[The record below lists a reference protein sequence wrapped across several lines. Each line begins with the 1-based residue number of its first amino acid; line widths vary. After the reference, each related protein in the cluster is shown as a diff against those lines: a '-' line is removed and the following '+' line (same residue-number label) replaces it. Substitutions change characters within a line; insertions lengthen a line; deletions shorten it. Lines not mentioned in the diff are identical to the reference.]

1 MQRLHSSDAF
11 ALLDHLIAREPASAR
26 PAGFKL
32 KLQRLR
38 ELVAAVGDAELSLS
52 QVAEKVFPG
61 VSRVS
66 LRTVLADFRKT
77 LAAATKGAGVRFD
90 LIRPD
95 MRGELADVK
104 CHFEGEPLPP
114 PYTSSDA
121 DEVLSREHQVIEPR
135 ARVTRVFVSFAVKD
149 QKLAQE
155 FTEQMKVIL
164 PLRCREPVD
173 LWRFDAKGGI
183 LPGENNET
191 EIRARMAESQFGLL
205 LLSPT
210 YLNREFIQRVEL
222 PHFLGPS
229 AKAHPLPVA
238 LDAFTPGKDKHDL
251 LDSINVF
258 THKGKPYRQTPKKDR
273 AEFIGA
279 LCEHLADLIAK
290 YPARPTPTEL
300 EPIAELPSP
309 DLDSDTYVPPKG
321 RAESL
326 ARPSEALDD
335 GTGEAG
341 VLVLETLKDWTRS
354 PADAAYMALLGE
366 SGSGK
371 TMTCAKLDRELN
383 TERPGSS
390 FYIDLR
396 HLNDSGLLKSNP
408 APMLET
414 ILSTTLARSANA
426 QLTAERVLQ
435 AVRTQGTLLIWD
447 GLDEVL
453 VHLSAQEGNAFFSQL
468 RSALP
473 AKDITAK
480 AGRLLFAC
488 RTQYFRTFEHEQ
500 SALTSAQRGPVN
512 ATAGSETRNRFR
524 VLRLLPFDDHQIKEY
539 LKANVP
545 GLAVERAFEIINT
558 VHNLRD
564 LAGRPYCLSLMRAS
578 LADLDRSL
586 ASGKRVRSIDLY
598 RNLVRLWLERD
609 SGKHRIEQDD
619 KPRLMAR
626 LAAWMWR
633 ESAKSLSAERLSQ
646 WLKETVL
653 KDSVLTALYASAF
666 TDAKRRDELL
676 QDFRTATFIA
686 RWDGDTFR
694 FAHTSLQEYF
704 LAVHLMSALEDA
716 QLDEWNLPEVNAE
729 TLDFAAELFVQ
740 RNAESASARTRL
752 EQSLNALLGESVP
765 QRSQNALRFYLR
777 LHANGESRFVP
788 AKIDARGL
796 DLIAWQIKGS
806 KARPLSLPNADFRE
820 AKLIR
825 AEFRDVV
832 MRDAKFNGTDLCSA
846 ELVRCDV
853 TNADF
858 RCAKQS
864 SPVAPQ
870 LESSQPVTSS
880 NESRADTEPPVSKP
894 PVAAQLGY
902 SAPRTR
908 LEGVRFRWCQM
919 TGSLIDGAILEGI
932 RADLP
937 TWDKP
942 TEKHWREVIA
952 AYVGYMVSK
961 KHVKW
966 LSPSVLGCTSPLLP
980 SSGLDPHGL
989 QWSLGHPWPNDS
1001 PMLLPLPT
1009 AAFTPDG
1016 FRLVSIEPF
1025 QHLVIWDAFSGC
1037 CIRSFDDPRATVS
1050 PKRMSANA
1058 VHIHGTI
1065 RNRLERVTQYWR
1077 WNLAEG
1083 YTEQYGKGD
1092 EAEIE
1097 TTDFSPDSLRRLTS
1111 TYRIPLA
1118 INCSESGV
1126 TLRSIGSWD
1135 RGVANAWISRKGSF
1149 LKAYC
1154 HVERRMRSWNLDT
1167 LNSVV
1172 LGESELNE
1180 ETWIK
1185 FPTSTFGRVS
1195 RWGTIRITRRDGT
1208 ELDIAALP
1216 DDGYIILRKS
1226 PGENWRLAKAKGDYW
1241 RYVNCYIDGPNGR
1254 TLYSVGEP
1262 EDGTVE

>member
-1 MQRLHSSDAF
+1 MQRLHSSDVL
-11 ALLDHLIAREPASAR
+11 ALLDHLTAREPASAR
-26 PAGFKL
+26 QAGFKL

-38 ELVAAVGDAELSLS
+38 ELVAAVGDAELTLS

-121 DEVLSREHQVIEPR
+121 DEVLSREHQVIEQR
-135 ARVTRVFVSFAVKD
+135 ARVTRVFVSFAVAD
-149 QKLAQE
+149 RKLAQE
-155 FTEQMKVIL
+155 FTEQMKVIP
-164 PLRCREPVD
+164 PLRCREPVE
-173 LWRFDAKGGI
+173 LWLFDAKGGI
-183 LPGENNET
+183 LPGEDNEA

-205 LLSPT
+205 LVSPT
-210 YLNREFIQRVEL
+210 YLSREFIQRVEM
-222 PHFLGPS
+222 PHFLGS
-229 AKAHPLPVA
+229 TKKAHALPVA
-238 LDAFTPGKDKHDL
+238 LDAFIPGKDKHEML
-251 LDSINVF
+251 NAINVF
-258 THKGKPYRQTPKKDR
+258 AHNGRTYSLTPKNKR

-290 YPARPTPTEL
+290 YPARPVPTEP
-300 EPIAELPSP
+300 EPITELPSP

-321 RAESL
+321 RAELL
-326 ARPSEALDD
+326 ARPAEALDD

-341 VLVLETLKDWTRS
+341 VLVLEALKDWTRS

-408 APMLET
+408 SPLLET
-414 ILSTTLARSANA
+414 ILSTTLARSANS

-453 VHLSAQEGNAFFSQL
+453 VHLSAQQGNAFFSQL

-473 AKDITAK
+473 SKDITDK

-586 ASGKRVRSIDLY
+586 AAGKRVRSIDLY

-704 LAVHLMSALEDA
+704 LAVHLVSALEEA
-716 QLDEWNLPEVNAE
+716 HLDEWNLPEVNAE

-740 RNAESASARTRL
+740 RSAESACARTRL
-752 EQSLNALLGESVP
+752 EQSLNTLLGESVP
-765 QRSQNALRFYLR
+765 QRSQNALRFYLC

-788 AKIDARGL
+788 AKINARGL
-796 DLIAWQIKGS
+796 DLIAWHLKGS
-806 KARPLSLPNADFRE
+806 KACPLPLPNADFRE

-832 MRDAKFNGTDLCSA
+832 MREAKFNGTDLCSA

-858 RCAKQS
+858 SCGDVVPGF
-864 SPVAPQ
+864 SP
-870 LESSQPVTSS
+870 
-880 NESRADTEPPVSKP
+880 SKP
-894 PVAAQLGY
+894 RSTPD
-902 SAPRTR
+902 SAPTHNELPHDNSSHHRSAGGLKPETTPPRTR
-908 LEGVRFRWCQM
+908 IEGVRFRWCQM
-919 TGSLIDGAILEGI
+919 TGSRIDGAILEGI

-937 TWDKP
+937 TWDEA
-942 TEKHWREVIA
+942 TEQHWRDTCSNYTPRFKIPDE
-952 AYVGYMVSK
+952 
-961 KHVKW
+961 VKW
-966 LSPSVLGCTSPLLP
+966 RPPLRTGSASTFMETFPISFGFIWNFRPIGWWIRLDQSPDGARVASACTVTKTIQLWDIPSQSVLAC
-980 SSGLDPHGL
+980 
-989 QWSLGHPWPNDS
+989 
-1001 PMLLPLPT
+1001 LPLPKDERDLEQVAFASDGLSFAVRLANT
-1009 AAFTPDG
+1009 ASWHVKTITSALVWRRDRAFEADSIVHDG
-1016 FRLVSIEPF
+1016 PYLAVSNQAGCLTVLDHTEGESCIRTLGQKGAGTIQPSISRCGRFLRLLFDFASPRYWDIDRLVEMPQADKHHPLDTSGFSIS
-1025 QHLVIWDAFSGC
+1025 FSGS
-1037 CIRSFDDPRATVS
+1037 RYEATTS
-1050 PKRMSANA
+1050 LAQTA
-1058 VHIHGTI
+1058 
-1065 RNRLERVTQYWR
+1065 LVTR
-1077 WNLAEG
+1077 
-1083 YTEQYGKGD
+1083 
-1092 EAEIE
+1092 
-1097 TTDFSPDSLRRLTS
+1097 P
-1111 TYRIPLA
+1111 
-1118 INCSESGV
+1118 
-1126 TLRSIGSWD
+1126 
-1135 RGVANAWISRKGSF
+1135 
-1149 LKAYC
+1149 
-1154 HVERRMRSWNLDT
+1154 
-1167 LNSVV
+1167 
-1172 LGESELNE
+1172 
-1180 ETWIK
+1180 
-1185 FPTSTFGRVS
+1185 
-1195 RWGTIRITRRDGT
+1195 DGT

-1216 DDGYIILRKS
+1216 DNGFIILRKR

-1241 RYVNCYIDGPNGR
+1241 RYVNCYVDGPNGR

>member
-1 MQRLHSSDAF
+1 MQNLTSADAL
-11 ALLDHLIAREPASAR
+11 ALLDHLIAREPSSPR
-26 PAGFKL
+26 SAGFKL

-38 ELVAAVGDAELSLS
+38 ELVATAGDAELSLS

-77 LAAATKGAGVRFD
+77 LAATAKSAGVRLD

-114 PYTSSDA
+114 PYTGSDA

-135 ARVTRVFVSFAVKD
+135 ARVTRVFVSFAVADK
-149 QKLAQE
+149 KLAQE

-164 PLRCREPVD
+164 PLRCREPVE

-183 LPGENNET
+183 LPGESNEA

-205 LLSPT
+205 LISPT
-210 YLNREFIQRVEL
+210 YLSREFIQRVEL
-222 PHFLGPS
+222 PHFLGS
-229 AKAHPLPVA
+229 TKKAHALPVA
-238 LDAFTPGKDKHDL
+238 LDAFTPGKDKHEML
-251 LDSINVF
+251 NAINVF
-258 THKGKPYRQTPKKDR
+258 AHNGKAFSLTPKNKR

-290 YPARPTPTEL
+290 YPARSTPTEP
-300 EPIAELPSP
+300 EPVAEMPSS
-309 DLDSDTYVPPKG
+309 DVDSDTYVPPKG

-326 ARPSEALDD
+326 ARQAEALDD

-341 VLVLETLKDWTRS
+341 VLVLETLKDWTHS

-453 VHLSAQEGNAFFSQL
+453 VHLSSNEGNAFFSQL
-468 RSALP
+468 RNALP
-473 AKDITAK
+473 AKDITDK

-586 ASGKRVRSIDLY
+586 AAGKRVRSIDLY

-626 LAAWMWR
+626 LAAWMWH

-653 KDSVLTALYASAF
+653 KDSVLTALYGSAF

-704 LAVHLMSALEDA
+704 LAVHLISALEEA
-716 QLDEWNLPEVNAE
+716 QLDEWNLPEVTAE

-740 RNAESASARTRL
+740 RSAESASSRTRL
-752 EQSLNALLGESVP
+752 EQSLNTLLGESVP
-765 QRSQNALRFYLR
+765 QRSQNGLRFYLR
-777 LHANGESRFVP
+777 LHATGESHFVP
-788 AKIDARGL
+788 AKINARGL
-796 DLIAWQIKGS
+796 DLFAWHLKGS
-806 KARPLSLPNADFRE
+806 KGRPLPLPNADFRE
-820 AKLIR
+820 ARLIR
-825 AEFRDVV
+825 AEFRDVI
-832 MRDAKFNGTDLCSA
+832 MRDTKFNGTDLCSA

-858 RCAKQS
+858 SCSLGTAEHRS
-864 SPVAPQ
+864 
-870 LESSQPVTSS
+870 
-880 NESRADTEPPVSKP
+880 ADTPVVFHDVALCCIHLQSL
-894 PVAAQLGY
+894 AAQGFGDDCALR
-902 SAPRTR
+902 P
-908 LEGVRFRWCQM
+908 
-919 TGSLIDGAILEGI
+919 
-932 RADLP
+932 
-937 TWDKP
+937 
-942 TEKHWREVIA
+942 IA
-952 AYVGYMVSK
+952 
-961 KHVKW
+961 
-966 LSPSVLGCTSPLLP
+966 
-980 SSGLDPHGL
+980 SSGAELHV
-989 QWSLGHPWPNDS
+989 
-1001 PMLLPLPT
+1001 
-1009 AAFTPDG
+1009 
-1016 FRLVSIEPF
+1016 FRP
-1025 QHLVIWDAFSGC
+1025 
-1037 CIRSFDDPRATVS
+1037 
-1050 PKRMSANA
+1050 
-1058 VHIHGTI
+1058 
-1065 RNRLERVTQYWR
+1065 
-1077 WNLAEG
+1077 
-1083 YTEQYGKGD
+1083 
-1092 EAEIE
+1092 
-1097 TTDFSPDSLRRLTS
+1097 
-1111 TYRIPLA
+1111 
-1118 INCSESGV
+1118 
-1126 TLRSIGSWD
+1126 
-1135 RGVANAWISRKGSF
+1135 
-1149 LKAYC
+1149 
-1154 HVERRMRSWNLDT
+1154 
-1167 LNSVV
+1167 
-1172 LGESELNE
+1172 
-1180 ETWIK
+1180 
-1185 FPTSTFGRVS
+1185 
-1195 RWGTIRITRRDGT
+1195 
-1208 ELDIAALP
+1208 
-1216 DDGYIILRKS
+1216 
-1226 PGENWRLAKAKGDYW
+1226 
-1241 RYVNCYIDGPNGR
+1241 
-1254 TLYSVGEP
+1254 
-1262 EDGTVE
+1262 